1 MQIIVAEQR
10 QVSIAGMRAGGNAG
24 RIRALFLV
32 GKSGPEAP
40 GDWKVARTRGQECPR
55 YVAQRSVRLRFTSA
69 RQGSS
74 ALPEWDGGQ

>member
-10 QVSIAGMRAGGNAG
+10 QVSIAGMRAGGKAG

-55 YVAQRSVRLRFTSA
+55 YVAQRNVRLRFTSA

-74 ALPEWDGGQ
+74 ALPILV